1 MTEQIIRMTKEE
13 ILRFAQNDRT
23 NYQNDRTNYQNNKTN
38 YQKD

>member
-1 MTEQIIRMTKEE
+1 MTEQIIRRTKEE

-23 NYQNDRTNYQNNKTN
+23 NYQNNKTN